1 MPTRREFI
9 RQIAILLASTT
20 VTRSALLPG
29 QGSLARARLHKCWK
43 DLERLKRQTRKDRE
57 QGERTRERLKAAHRL
72 ALDDLVEAEE
82 IDADVAE
89 HIQAI
94 FDSAAY
100 YAWRS
105 NAGTCYLGGPFTG
118 PFSPGFGLVLSWQI
132 HALNEIASRGEID
145 PETIAQARV
154 RIERDMA
161 LLTGFGTLGDE
172 IPPDVRQ
179 AARFLVE
186 LLSGQSA

>member
-20 VTRSALLPG
+20 VTRSAPLPG
-29 QGSLARARLHKCWK
+29 QDSLAHARLRRCWK
-43 DLERLKRQTRKDRE
+43 TLDRLKSQTRKDRE
-57 QGERTRERLKAAHRL
+57 RGEWTRERLKAAHRS
-72 ALDDLVEAEE
+72 ALDDLVEADE

-89 HIQAI
+89 HIQAV
-94 FDSAAY
+94 FNSAAY

-105 NAGTCYLGGPFTG
+105 NAGTCYLGGPLTG
-118 PFSPGFGLVLSWQI
+118 PFSQGFGMVLDWQI
-132 HALNEIASRGEID
+132 EALNEIDSRGEVD
-145 PETIAQARV
+145 PETIAQARARV
-154 RIERDMA
+154 ERDMV
-161 LLTGFGTLGDE
+161 LLTRFGKFDDE
-172 IPPDVRQ
+172 IPPDVAQ